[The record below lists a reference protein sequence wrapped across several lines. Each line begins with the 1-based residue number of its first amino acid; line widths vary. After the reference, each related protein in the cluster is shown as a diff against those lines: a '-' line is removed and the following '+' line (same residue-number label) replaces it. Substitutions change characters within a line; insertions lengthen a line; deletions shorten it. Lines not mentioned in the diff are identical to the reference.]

1 MLAWVVCLHGWRAI
15 VGSVGGVL
23 TWVAWVAC
31 QRGLR
36 ANVGYL
42 VGVIAW
48 VTCQRG

>member
-1 MLAWVVCLHGWRAI
+1 MVCLRGWRAI
-15 VGSVGGVL
+15 VGNVGGVL